1 MKTREYVRVNS
12 VDASWVH
19 ACGDADS
26 VSLVSV
32 QDEDIDLGSSSR
44 TTSLTCDNESIEE
57 LVRNIRNFVQS
68 TSRKETASTNEMMA
82 VSLLNVA
89 VGLLSTP
96 PLTAPPRSEAPASST
111 SECHPTAPK
120 LKPNRRSPHSFLEI
134 GFYCFLVL
142 LGSLHIAHFSRSSIW
157 LYSQHPLS
165 MTATLHSDVS
175 GKNQHI
181 QAVCNDKDG
190 RSLHFDS
197 FEAKNHSPS
206 SNASRTV
213 TDPMKQSSES
223 VASKSG
229 AAPSWNEVNGLI
241 SKLIRDGQSGESL
254 TQVRRWILAA
264 DDETNH
270 EPSFRST
277 IASYCSSLERQK
289 FDRLL
294 EELLAA

>member
-1 MKTREYVRVNS
+1 MKTCDYVRVNS
-12 VDASWVH
+12 AGASWVH

-32 QDEDIDLGSSSR
+32 QDEDVDSSSQTASR
-44 TTSLTCDNESIEE
+44 TCDNESVEE

-68 TSRKETASTNEMMA
+68 TSRKQTASTNEMMA

-89 VGLLSTP
+89 VGLLTMPSLP
-96 PLTAPPRSEAPASST
+96 AFSSSEAPAGST
-111 SECHPTAPK
+111 SECRSTAPK
-120 LKPNRRSPHSFLEI
+120 LKPNRRSPHLFLEI

-142 LGSLHIAHFSRSSIW
+142 LGSLHIAQFSRW

-165 MTATLHSDVS
+165 TTATLHTVVRSD
-175 GKNQHI
+175 NQHM
-181 QAVCNDKDG
+181 QSVCNHQDG
-190 RSLHFDS
+190 RLFHFDS
-197 FEAKNHSPS
+197 YDARNHSS
-206 SNASRTV
+206 SSISSRTV
-213 TDPMKQSSES
+213 TDPMKQSSECVTS
-223 VASKSG
+223 TPDASPG
-229 AAPSWNEVNGLI
+229 WNEVNELI
-241 SKLIRDGQSGESL
+241 SKVIRHGQSGESL

-270 EPSFRST
+270 ESSFRST

-294 EELLAA
+294 EELLAV